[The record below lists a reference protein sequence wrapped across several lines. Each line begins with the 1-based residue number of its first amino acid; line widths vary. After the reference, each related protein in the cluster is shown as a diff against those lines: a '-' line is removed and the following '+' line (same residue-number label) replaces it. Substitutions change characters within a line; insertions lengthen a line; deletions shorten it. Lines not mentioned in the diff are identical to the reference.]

1 MQRIL
6 AIQIK
11 RIGDLVLTAPA
22 LRRLRRARPDA
33 HITLLTLGVAGQL
46 VPCIPWID
54 EHLNYRP
61 GRPNL
66 ALWAQLALGR
76 YDVVLDFNGNDRAA
90 FMTFLSH
97 AGIRAGYE
105 KRARKFPRS
114 LVFNRV
120 SDASLTELHTVDH
133 MVALLAT
140 LGIDSPEAEPLELVV
155 PQAESARIRA
165 LLAERGIGEG
175 QKFALIHPGTA
186 RDEKYW
192 LAERWATVADYLATQ
207 RGLKIVLTGG
217 KDAGEKAH
225 IEALTD
231 AATTQIV
238 DLSGELSLLG
248 SAAVISLASLALG
261 VDTAA
266 MHLAGA
272 FEIPQVMLYGPTN
285 PYHWRPRHAAA
296 RVVLA
301 GSDAPLTKA
310 EDFEMRISK
319 TAMSLI
325 EVDQVLAAVDSLPF
339 VNDCR

>member
-22 LRRLRRARPDA
+22 LRRLRRERPDA
-33 HITLLTLGVAGQL
+33 HITLVTLGAAGQL
-46 VPCIPWID
+46 VPCIPGID
-54 EHLNYRP
+54 EHLNYRAM
-61 GRPNL
+61 RPNL
-66 ALWAQLALGR
+66 ALWSQLALGR
-76 YDVVLDFNGNDRAA
+76 YDVALDFNGTDRAA

-97 AGIRAGYE
+97 AGVRAGYE

-120 SDASLTELHTVDH
+120 SKASLTELHTIDH
-133 MVALLAT
+133 MVALLET
-140 LGIDSPEAEPLELVV
+140 LGIDSPDPEPLKLVV
-155 PQAESARIRA
+155 PEAELAKIRA
-165 LLAERGIGEG
+165 LLGERGIGDSE
-175 QKFALIHPGTA
+175 KFALIHPGTA

-192 LAERWATVADYLATQ
+192 VAERWAAVADELVAQ
-207 RGLKIVLTGG
+207 GGLKIVLTGG

-225 IEALTD
+225 IEALKN
-231 AATTQIV
+231 AAETPIV

-272 FEIPQVMLYGPTN
+272 FEVPQVLLYGPTN

-301 GSDAPLTKA
+301 GRDASLVEA
-310 EDFEMRISK
+310 GDFEMRIGK
-319 TAMSLI
+319 NAMELI
-325 EVDQVLAAVDSLPF
+325 EVEQVLAAVEGLG
-339 VNDCR
+339 

>member
-22 LRRLRRARPDA
+22 LRRLRRERPDA
-33 HITLLTLGVAGQL
+33 HITLVTLDAAGQL
-46 VPCIPWID
+46 VACIPGID
-54 EHLNYRP
+54 EHLNYRS

-66 ALWAQLALGR
+66 ALWSQLALGR
-76 YDVVLDFNGNDRAA
+76 YDVVLDFNGTDRAA

-133 MVALLAT
+133 MVALLET
-140 LGIDSPEAEPLELVV
+140 LGIESPGPEPLELVV
-155 PQAESARIRA
+155 PGVERNKIKA
-165 LLAERGIGEG
+165 LLAERGIAEGER
-175 QKFALIHPGTA
+175 FALIHPGTA
-186 RDEKYW
+186 REEKYW
-192 LAERWATVADYLATQ
+192 LAERWAAVADTLAEE
-207 RGLKIVLTGG
+207 RGFKVVVTGG
-217 KDAGEKAH
+217 GDAGEKAH
-225 IEALTD
+225 IAALKN
-231 AATTQIV
+231 AASTPII
-238 DLSGELSLLG
+238 DLSGQLSLLG
-248 SAAVISLASLALG
+248 SAAVISQASLALG

-272 FEIPQVMLYGPTN
+272 FEIPQVLLYGPTN
-285 PYHWRPRHAAA
+285 PYHWRPRHTAAS
-296 RVVLA
+296 VVLA
-301 GSDAPLTKA
+301 GRDAPLTKA

-319 TAMSLI
+319 NAMTLI
-325 EVDQVLAAVDSLPF
+325 EVDQVLAALKGLPSLS
-339 VNDCR
+339 D

>member
-22 LRRLRRARPDA
+22 LRRLRRDRPDA
-33 HITLLTLGVAGQL
+33 HITLVTLDAAGQL
-46 VPCIPWID
+46 VPCIPGID
-54 EHLNYRP
+54 EHLNYRS
-61 GRPNL
+61 GRANL
-66 ALWAQLALGR
+66 ALWSQLALGR
-76 YDVVLDFNGNDRAA
+76 YDVVLDFNGTDRAA

-133 MVALLAT
+133 MVALLET
-140 LGIDSPEAEPLELVV
+140 LGIDSTDPEPLQLVV
-155 PQAESARIRA
+155 PEVELEKIKA
-165 LLAERGIGEG
+165 LLAERGIAGGE
-175 QKFALIHPGTA
+175 KFALIHPGTA

-192 LAERWATVADYLATQ
+192 LAERWAAVADHLATQ
-207 RGLKIVLTGG
+207 RGLKIVVTGG
-217 KDAGEKAH
+217 ADGGEKAH
-225 IEALTD
+225 IEALKS
-231 AATTQIV
+231 AAQTPIV
-238 DLSGELSLLG
+238 DLSGQLSLLG

-272 FEIPQVMLYGPTN
+272 FEIPQVLLYGPTN

-296 RVVLA
+296 SVVLA
-301 GSDAPLTKA
+301 GRDAPLVKA

-319 TAMSLI
+319 NPMNLI
-325 EVDQVLAAVDSLPF
+325 EVDMVLAAVEG
-339 VNDCR
+339 VG